1 MEEANFEYISN
12 YYNNIDKTKYSHI
25 VSDNTCT
32 DIDFEALFSF
42 CDRTSSKV
50 GQQYLYSRLRCVDKD
65 RNRIIEQENLIENI
79 QKQNIINDIKKQLKR
94 LNSFESYYLCRV
106 FQDDPLPKD
115 KYLKLTQILPF
126 ISMISIALTIYIHT
140 FIVLLI
146 PIMILNMIIHY
157 RNKESLLFYSEVFT
171 QLAILESISR
181 KLKDLGYGN
190 EQDDSI
196 KKLKIINKQTRI
208 IRLQNKVR
216 NDFEIISW
224 ATIELV
230 KICLSLEAFIFNR
243 VMSQIQNNKKG
254 IESLYENI
262 GKIDLAIST
271 ISLRE
276 TLPYYCKP
284 DITNYSK
291 KIKACEIFHPL
302 IDNCVSNNINIDERS
317 TLITGSNMSGKT
329 TFIRTMAVS
338 VLTANTINTCFA
350 KSMSLGNILLDS
362 AIKISDSLLNDK
374 SYYFEEVLRIKSMIE
389 NAKSGKTYLLLLDE
403 LYKGTNTIERIAC
416 AKSVLSY
423 LNKENIV
430 IASTHDTELCELLKD
445 DYDIYHFGERIIKD
459 VLSFDY
465 TIKSGKP
472 TETNAIRILDLNEYP
487 KEIID
492 ESYKIAKEIA

>member
-1 MEEANFEYISN
+1 MEETNFEYISN

-32 DIDFEALFSF
+32 DIDFEALFDF

-65 RNRIIEQENLIENI
+65 KNKIIEQENLINNI
-79 QKQNIINDIKKQLKR
+79 QEKNIIDDIKKQLKR

-106 FQDDPLPKD
+106 FQDGPLPKD

-126 ISMISIALTIYIHT
+126 ISILSIVLTIFINK

-146 PIMILNMIIHY
+146 PIIILNMIVHY
-157 RNKESLLFYSEVFT
+157 RNKENLLFYSEVFT
-171 QLAILESISR
+171 QLAILESISI
-181 KLKDLGYGN
+181 KLKDLGYCK
-190 EQDDSI
+190 EQSDSI
-196 KKLKIINKQTRI
+196 KKLKTINKQTKI

-224 ATIELV
+224 VIIELI
-230 KICLSLEAFIFNR
+230 KIGFSIEAIIFNK
-243 VMSQIQNNKKG
+243 VMSKIQDNKKA

-284 DITNYSK
+284 NITNYSK

-317 TLITGSNMSGKT
+317 ALITGSNMSGKT

-338 VLTANTINTCFA
+338 VLTANTLNTCFA
-350 KSMSLGNILLDS
+350 RSMSLGNILLDS

-374 SYYFEEVLRIKSMIE
+374 SYYFEEVLRIKSMIN

-445 DYDIYHFGERIIKD
+445 DYDIYHFGEKIIKD

-492 ESYKIAKEIA
+492 ESYKIAKELA